1 MLEEGRRILKKYYGY
16 EGFRRGQEKIIHS
29 ILQGKDTFAIM
40 PTGAGKSVCF
50 QVPALLMEGMT
61 LVISPLIS
69 LMKDQVDALQ
79 SSEIPATFINSALN
93 YEEAQKRIEGAQ
105 RDAFKLLYIAPE
117 RLESQEFCGRLK
129 SLPIAMVAVDEA
141 HCVSQWGHDFRTS
154 YRYIASFINTLPQR
168 PVVSAF
174 TATATEEVR
183 EDVVRLLSLQQPN
196 VYVTGFDR
204 ENLSFS
210 VVRGVNKKDFLLQY
224 IRDNEDE
231 PGIIY
236 AATRKDVESL
246 YDYLGQKGYAVGKYH
261 GGLSAMDRE
270 KEQEA
275 FLYDDIKIM
284 VATNAFGMGIDKSN
298 VRYVIHYSIP
308 KNMEAYYQEAG
319 RAGRDGEPSEC
330 ILLFAAQDV
339 LMQKFLMEQ
348 NYLSPERAKNEY
360 KKLQAMVDYCH
371 TTKCL
376 RKYILEYFGEEKTPD
391 SCGNCST
398 CNDDSGLTDITIEA
412 QKIFSCIYRMKERFG
427 AALVAQVLKGSRNKK
442 VLQFGLDR
450 LSTYGIMK
458 EYTEKEI
465 KDMINVLIA
474 EGYLG
479 LTEGQYPIVRLQNKA
494 VPVLK
499 NKEKVLQ
506 KIQKK
511 KEKASTDNTLFEI
524 LRSLR
529 KDISTREKV
538 PPYIIFSDSSIRE
551 MSQRYPQD
559 DGALL
564 AIKGVG
570 EAKLKKYGN
579 EFLEAIKKYMKENGI
594 KGSKTAF
601 DEQEK
606 KSKEDKTPSHVITFN
621 LYQQGKSLEEI
632 ALTREMTPITIQ
644 NHMIRCASEGLP
656 VDLDDFIPKEYEALI
671 VETIEQVG
679 AEKLKPIKEMLPD
692 EVDYLAI
699 KAVLCKYK

>member
-105 RDAFKLLYIAPE
+105 RGAFKLLYIAPE
-117 RLESQEFCGRLK
+117 RLESQDFCELLK

-141 HCVSQWGHDFRTS
+141 HCVSQWGHDFRPS
-154 YRYIASFINTLPQR
+154 YGYIASFINTLPQR

-479 LTEGQYPIVRLQNKA
+479 LTEGQYPIVKLQNKA

-579 EFLEAIKKYMKENGI
+579 EFLEAIKKYIEENGI